1 MKQWNEFLLPP
12 NKYLFQLGMCFPFK
26 VFFAAHGNL
35 PVDLL
40 PQAEPE
46 AQPFGPQSAFLGGC
60 FFRESLGKGL
70 GKSGKKLVTWRII
83 PVPGLVSGK

>member
-1 MKQWNEFLLPP
+1 MKQWNEFLLPQ
-12 NKYLFQLGMCFPFK
+12 NIYLFQLGMRFPFK

-60 FFRESLGKGL
+60 FFGKVWEKAWSQSQDL
-70 GKSGKKLVTWRII
+70 
-83 PVPGLVSGK
+83 